1 MPRNYPNDN
10 MYRVLNAARD
20 LNKFTQRMLQI
31 QTGLPP
37 ATVCR
42 WVNILVELRQIHLY
56 EETYQPHGGP
66 ATKWYRRGPKPNG
79 FRVRRPKLRTPLERS
94 RDYRAML
101 KRTGQWEDFL
111 ARKRA
116 MEKARKPKRDRLTR
130 ALFGEV
136 K

>member
-1 MPRNYPNDN
+1 MPRNYPSDN
-10 MYRVLNAARD
+10 ENRVLNAARD
-20 LNKFTQRMLQI
+20 LNKFTHRMLQI
-31 QTGLPP
+31 QNGLSP
-37 ATVCR
+37 AIVCR

-66 ATKWYRRGPKPNG
+66 ATKWYRRGPKPKK
-79 FRVRRPKLRTPLERS
+79 FRVKKAQPRSSAQRT

-111 ARKRA
+111 AHKRA